1 MAAVYVYDQFAAV
14 ARTIL
19 VLNSFGVIF
28 CTPIRILRME
38 MLNVLPSRS
47 YVRSTNFVSLS
58 AYCICPIGSLC
69 LGRGV

>member
-47 YVRSTNFVSLS
+47 YVCSTNFVS
-58 AYCICPIGSLC
+58 
-69 LGRGV
+69 